1 MSAGKIKLDDYDIK
15 VAINGLYR
23 YRKDAS
29 EEVQD
34 VIDPILLRL
43 IDVSKTLKPCKR
55 TKLLFSPEEKHLIR
69 FCLNDWRNQLI
80 KDNSLGGV
88 DGVTDVL
95 LMFSN

>member
-15 VAINGLYR
+15 VAISALYR

-34 VIDPILLRL
+34 VVDPLLLRL

-55 TKLLFSPEEKHLIR
+55 TKLPFSPEEKHLIR

-80 KDNSLGGV
+80 QENNLGGM
-88 DGVTDVL
+88 DGISDVML
-95 LMFSN
+95 KFT